1 MLSTLSKAAA
11 ASCSAALAL
20 ATAVLNSC
28 TVTATAA
35 RATVWMAS
43 TTRTSTLCTL
53 ATARFNASRAP
64 PLAAT
69 APSTAATST
78 RASLC
83 RALLSRALRRW
94 RDSQM
99 KAFMRDA
106 TRSSCTSSP
115 LSTMA
120 VSPRMGGNRLWMPST
135 VLWTSLTRSSSFS
148 SRFSS
153 GFQIGRSARSVSRR
167 PGAHE
172 VCCNLSPSAPARPGH
187 RPHRVAPNVEWSRS
201 SRTATPR

>member
-53 ATARFNASRAP
+53 ATARFNASRAAP
-64 PLAAT
+64 VAAT
-69 APSTAATST
+69 TPSTAATST

-120 VSPRMGGNRLWMPST
+120 VSPRMGGNRVWMAST
-135 VLWTSLTRSSSFS
+135 WLTTCVTRASSFS
-148 SRFSS
+148 SSA
-153 GFQIGRSARSVSRR
+153 FQIASFARSVSRR